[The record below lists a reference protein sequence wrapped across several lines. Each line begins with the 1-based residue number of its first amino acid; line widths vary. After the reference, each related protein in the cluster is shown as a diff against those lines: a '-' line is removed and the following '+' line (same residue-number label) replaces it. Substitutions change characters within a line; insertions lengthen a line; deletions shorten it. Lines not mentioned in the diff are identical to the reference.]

1 MLSDVREQLAKLESQ
16 LHYVESRDRNEAVVE
31 AERLTSASAEAAEQ
45 AAEEVSVWALPIL
58 LALHFSTHLVRG
70 VNASQA
76 THAKTQLEEAQS
88 QVAKA
93 ESAFER
99 LRTDTEVFLSKV
111 KEVCSNFSFFFWPSK
126 LARV

>member
-99 LRTDTEVFLSKV
+99 LLK
-111 KEVCSNFSFFFWPSK
+111 CFSAKSRRFVAISLFFWPSK